1 MAIKNITFAAGHASK
16 VEGAQRALKTRVDA
30 GQMLVRLQEGAYIDL
45 YDALEALNSN
55 LGAEETRAL
64 AAEAAIQSDVDA
76 NEAASVASLAAATTD
91 RAAIRSEIAAAK
103 LVDDAALAA
112 EVSRATAAEGVNS
125 LAIAA
130 EQARA
135 EAAELVLTNALSSES
150 AARADGDK
158 ASHMNG
164 KYVREGLDVMA
175 GHGLASYTA
184 SLMIQ
189 VGMLAG
195 SELVMWNGMMLEQSL
210 DYNMTTG
217 ASGEIS
223 GFIFS
228 PGVIG
233 EEGGRIVVVG
243 LSD

>member
-1 MAIKNITFAAGHASK
+1 MKNITFAAGHASK
-16 VEGAQRALKTRVDA
+16 VEAAARAAKTRVDA

-55 LGAEETRAL
+55 LGAEETRAA
-64 AAEAAIQSDVDA
+64 AAEAGIQADVDA
-76 NEAASVASLAAATTD
+76 NEAASDAAELSLTTRVAAEESRAAAAEAVLT
-91 RAAIRSEIAAAK
+91 AAI
-103 LVDDAALAA
+103 V
-112 EVSRATAAEGVNS
+112 
-125 LAIAA
+125 A

-135 EAAELVLTNALSSES
+135 EGAELILTNDLLVEAS
-150 AARADGDK
+150 ARADGDK
-158 ASHMNG
+158 AAHMNG

-184 SLMIQ
+184 SLMIH

-195 SELVMWNGMMLEQSL
+195 SELVMWNGMMLEQGL

-217 ASGEIS
+217 ASGEIA